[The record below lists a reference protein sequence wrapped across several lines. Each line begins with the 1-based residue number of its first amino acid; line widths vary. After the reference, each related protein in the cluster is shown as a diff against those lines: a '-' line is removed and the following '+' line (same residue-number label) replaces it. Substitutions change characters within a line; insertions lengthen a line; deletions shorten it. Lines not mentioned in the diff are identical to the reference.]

1 MAFGAMNARRP
12 GDDWSTRDIVIH
24 LSDAELVEG
33 VRLRRVLA
41 EERPALEAFDQDL
54 WKRRL
59 QTLWRDTDGA
69 IASFELVRWQTA
81 EILAHCDRAAWAR
94 EGVHAELGVVSAAD
108 LVRHATEH
116 AEQHAEQIPAHSRT
130 PAELSGG
137 LSRGE
142 ARGPRCRPWR
152 TRPRAT
158 GRNRTRHRAH
168 RPLRNSSR

>member
-1 MAFGAMNARRP
+1 MRGIPAEQLDLFNRYIRGPALIREAVRGMAFGAMNARRP

-94 EGVHAELGVVSAAD
+94 EGVHAELGAVSAAD

-116 AEQHAEQIPAHSRT
+116 AEQHAEQIRLIREH
-130 PAELSGG
+130 L
-137 LSRGE
+137 RG
-142 ARGPRCRPWR
+142 
-152 TRPRAT
+152 
-158 GRNRTRHRAH
+158 
-168 RPLRNSSR
+168 